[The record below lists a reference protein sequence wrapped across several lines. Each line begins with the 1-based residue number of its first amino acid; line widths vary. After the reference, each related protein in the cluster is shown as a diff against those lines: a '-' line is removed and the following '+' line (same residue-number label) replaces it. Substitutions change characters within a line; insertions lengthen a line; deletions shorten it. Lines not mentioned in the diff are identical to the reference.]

1 LETVVSFN
9 CQGQEE
15 EIEMRKT
22 IQVIV
27 SLIAAIS
34 MLLLSAGCAPS
45 APNASA
51 EPVKL
56 TIWINGRD
64 SFIGPSEQKL
74 SQDQWYISQAFK
86 RFEAANPGVTVELAV
101 QSDALQA
108 HQTFRT
114 AGLAGNAPDIAN
126 LWAGEFIFALGDV
139 TQDITQYIPKED
151 LQNINGWDTVSLGFK
166 QGNPI
171 IGYPLPNNQV
181 CFFLYN
187 KKIIQASG
195 LDFEN
200 NPPRTMDDF
209 LSALEVIKN
218 AGYQPMAADEGQGY
232 VYNFFYIAA
241 YWWVQQNGL
250 EPILAEDRG
259 EANFADDQALLKTLE
274 IYHELWAKG
283 YLNQDAA
290 TSADSQN
297 KFYAGEVALF
307 PNGSF
312 GVKDAQD
319 ALGVENVGAIL
330 PPEISAD
337 VKITNSTIGG
347 PGQSLVVS
355 KNSQHPDL
363 DVKLLSFLNSKD
375 EFLKFSQVQTVMPVR
390 KDVSAADLGIQPGSI
405 AAKMFDWSQHY
416 TFWVDNELSGPVVD
430 DFNKL
435 LPLVLTGKM
444 SPEEFTQQLDKDKM
458 QK

>member
-1 LETVVSFN
+1 
-9 CQGQEE
+9 
-15 EIEMRKT
+15 MKKT
-22 IQVIV
+22 IQT
-27 SLIAAIS
+27 AIS
-34 MLLLSAGCAPS
+34 LVVAISTLLVATSCAP
-45 APNASA
+45 AAQPAGT

-56 TIWINGRD
+56 SIWVNGRD
-64 SFIGPSEQKL
+64 SFIGPSEQQL
-74 SQDQWYISQAFK
+74 AQDQWYITQALK
-86 RFEAANPGVTVELAV
+86 RFEAANPGVTVELTV
-101 QSDALQA
+101 SSDALQA

-126 LWAGEFIFALGDV
+126 LWAGTFIFALRDV
-139 TQDITQYIPKED
+139 TQDIKQYIPKDD
-151 LQNINGWDTVSLGFK
+151 LDKISGWDTVTLDFK
-166 QGNPI
+166 EGNPV

-187 KKIIQASG
+187 KKIIKESG

-200 NPPRTMDDF
+200 NPPRTIDDF
-209 LSALEVIKN
+209 MAAMQKIKD
-218 AGYQPMAADEGQGY
+218 AGFQPMAADEGQGY

-259 EANFADDQALLKTLE
+259 EANFADDQALLKALE
-274 IYHELWAKG
+274 VYNELWAKG

-297 KFYAGEVALF
+297 KFFAGEVALF

-312 GVKDAQD
+312 GVKDAQN
-319 ALGVENVGAIL
+319 ALGEENVGAIL

-337 VKITNSTIGG
+337 AKIKNSLVGG

-363 DVKLLSFLNSKD
+363 AVKLMSFLNSKE
-375 EFLKFSQVQTVMPVR
+375 EFLQFSKVQTVMPVR
-390 KDVSAADLGIQPGSI
+390 KDVTAEDLQIKPGSV
-405 AAKMFDWSQHY
+405 AAQMFEWAQNY

-444 SPEEFTQQLDKDKM
+444 TPLEFAQQVDKDKA
-458 QK
+458 Q

>member
-1 LETVVSFN
+1 
-9 CQGQEE
+9 
-15 EIEMRKT
+15 MKKT
-22 IQVIV
+22 IQT
-27 SLIAAIS
+27 AIS
-34 MLLLSAGCAPS
+34 LVVAISTLLVATSCAP
-45 APNASA
+45 AAQPAGT

-56 TIWINGRD
+56 SIWVNGRD
-64 SFIGPSEQKL
+64 SFIGPSEQQL
-74 SQDQWYISQAFK
+74 AQDQWYITQALK
-86 RFEAANPGVTVELAV
+86 RFEAANPGVTVELTV
-101 QSDALQA
+101 SSDALQA

-126 LWAGEFIFALGDV
+126 LWAGTFIFALRDV
-139 TQDITQYIPKED
+139 TQDIKQYIPKDD
-151 LQNINGWDTVSLGFK
+151 LDKINGWDTVTLDFK
-166 QGNPI
+166 EGNPV

-187 KKIIQASG
+187 KKIIKESG

-200 NPPRTMDDF
+200 NPPRTIDDF
-209 LSALEVIKN
+209 MAAMQKIKD
-218 AGYQPMAADEGQGY
+218 AGFQPMAADEGQGY

-259 EANFADDQALLKTLE
+259 EANFADDQALLKALE
-274 IYHELWAKG
+274 VYNELWAKG

-297 KFYAGEVALF
+297 KFFAGEVALF

-312 GVKDAQD
+312 GVKDAQN
-319 ALGVENVGAIL
+319 ALGEENVGAIL

-337 VKITNSTIGG
+337 AKIKNSLVGG

-363 DVKLLSFLNSKD
+363 AVKLMSFLNSKE
-375 EFLKFSQVQTVMPVR
+375 EFLQFSKVQTVMPVR
-390 KDVSAADLGIQPGSI
+390 KDVTAEDLQIKPGSV
-405 AAKMFDWSQHY
+405 AAQMFEWAQNY

-444 SPEEFTQQLDKDKM
+444 TPLEFAQQVDKDKA
-458 QK
+458 Q

>member
-1 LETVVSFN
+1 MKRKMQVMISLVV
-9 CQGQEE
+9 
-15 EIEMRKT
+15 
-22 IQVIV
+22 VI
-27 SLIAAIS
+27 ST
-34 MLLLSAGCAPS
+34 LLLSSGCAP
-45 APNASA
+45 AGQGNQAQ
-51 EPVKL
+51 PVKL
-56 TIWINGRD
+56 SIWINGRD

-86 RFEAANPGVTVELAV
+86 RFEAANPGTTVELTV
-101 QSDALQA
+101 SSDALQA

-126 LWAGEFIFALGDV
+126 LWAGTFIFALRDV
-139 TQDITQYIPKED
+139 TQDIRPYIPKED
-151 LQNINGWDTVSLGFK
+151 MQNLNGWDTVTLDFK
-166 QGNPI
+166 EGNPI
-171 IGYPLPNNQV
+171 IGYPVPNNQV

-195 LDFEN
+195 LDFET
-200 NPPRTMDDF
+200 NPPRTMEDF
-209 LSALEVIKN
+209 MAAMQKIKD

-250 EPILAEDRG
+250 APLLAEDRG
-259 EANFADDQALLKTLE
+259 EAKFADDQALLKALDV
-274 IYHELWAKG
+274 YHELWAKG

-297 KFYAGEVALF
+297 KFFAGQVALF

-319 ALGVENVGAIL
+319 ALGEENVGAIL
-330 PPEISAD
+330 PPNISAD
-337 VKITNSTIGG
+337 AKIKDSLIGG

-355 KNSQHPDL
+355 KNSKNPEMA
-363 DVKLLSFLNSKD
+363 VKLLSFLNSKD
-375 EFLKFSQVQTVMPVR
+375 EVLKFSKTQTVVPVR
-390 KDVSAADLGIQPGSI
+390 KDLTADDLGFKPGSI
-405 AAKMFDWSQHY
+405 AAKMFGWGQNY

-444 SPEEFTQQLDKDKM
+444 TPLEFAQQVDKDKG

>member
-1 LETVVSFN
+1 MKKSIQTV
-9 CQGQEE
+9 
-15 EIEMRKT
+15 I
-22 IQVIV
+22 
-27 SLIAAIS
+27 SLVVAIS
-34 MLLLSAGCAPS
+34 TLLVATSCAP
-45 APNASA
+45 AAQPAGT

-56 TIWINGRD
+56 SIWVNGRD
-64 SFIGPSEQKL
+64 SFIGPSEQQL
-74 SQDQWYISQAFK
+74 AQDQWYITQALK
-86 RFEAANPGVTVELAV
+86 RFEVANPGTTVELTV
-101 QSDALQA
+101 SSDALQA

-126 LWAGEFIFALGDV
+126 LWAGTFIFALRDV
-139 TQDITQYIPKED
+139 TQDIKQYIPKDD
-151 LQNINGWDTVSLGFK
+151 LEKINGWDTVTLDFK
-166 QGNPI
+166 EGNPV

-187 KKIIQASG
+187 KKIIKESG
-195 LDFEN
+195 LDFEKD
-200 NPPRTMDDF
+200 PPRTIDDF
-209 LSALEVIKN
+209 MAAMQKIKD
-218 AGYQPMAADEGQGY
+218 AGFQPMAADEGQGY

-259 EANFADDQALLKTLE
+259 EANFADDKALLKALE
-274 IYHELWAKG
+274 VYSELWAKG

-297 KFYAGEVALF
+297 KFFAGEVALF

-312 GVKDAQD
+312 GVKDAQN
-319 ALGVENVGAIL
+319 ALGEENVGAIL

-337 VKITNSTIGG
+337 AKIKNSLIGG

-355 KNSQHPDL
+355 KNSQHPEL
-363 DVKLLSFLNSKD
+363 AVKLMSFLNSKD
-375 EFLKFSQVQTVMPVR
+375 EFLQFSKVQTVMPVR
-390 KDVSAADLGIQPGSI
+390 KDVTAEDMQIKPGSV
-405 AAKMFDWSQHY
+405 AAQMFEWAQHY

-444 SPEEFTQQLDKDKM
+444 TPLEFAQQVDKDKA
-458 QK
+458 Q

>member
-1 LETVVSFN
+1 
-9 CQGQEE
+9 
-15 EIEMRKT
+15 MKKT
-22 IQVIV
+22 IQI
-27 SLIAAIS
+27 AIS
-34 MLLLSAGCAPS
+34 LVVAISTLLLSSGCAPS
-45 APNASA
+45 ATGGTQ
-51 EPVKL
+51 PVKL
-56 TIWINGRD
+56 TVWINGRD

-126 LWAGEFIFALGDV
+126 LWAGQFIYALRDV
-139 TQDITQYIPKED
+139 TQDITKYIPKDD
-151 LQNINGWDTVSLGFK
+151 LNNINGWDTVTLDFK
-166 QGNPI
+166 PGNPI

-187 KKIIQASG
+187 KKIIKASG
-195 LDFEN
+195 LDFDT

-209 LSALEVIKN
+209 MAAMQKIKD

-241 YWWVQQNGL
+241 YWWVQQNGF

-259 EANFADDQALLKTLE
+259 DAKFADDQALMKALDL
-274 IYHELWAKG
+274 YHELWAKG

-297 KFYAGEVALF
+297 KFYAGQVALF

-319 ALGVENVGAIL
+319 ALGVDNVGAIL
-330 PPEISAD
+330 PPEVSAD
-337 VKITNSTIGG
+337 AKIKNSLIGG

-363 DVKLLSFLNSKD
+363 DVKLMSFLNSKD
-375 EFLKFSQVQTVMPVR
+375 EFLKLYKVQTIMPVR
-390 KDVSAADLGIQPGSI
+390 KDITAADLGIQPNTI
-405 AAKMFDWSQHY
+405 AAQMFDWSQHY
-416 TFWVDNELSGPVVD
+416 TFWVDNSLSPNVVD

-444 SPEEFTQQLDKDKM
+444 TPQDFAAQVDKDKG

>member
-1 LETVVSFN
+1 
-9 CQGQEE
+9 
-15 EIEMRKT
+15 MKRR
-22 IQVIV
+22 IQTLV
-27 SLIAAIS
+27 SLVVVLTTLLAAT
-34 MLLLSAGCAPS
+34 ACAP
-45 APNASA
+45 AGQGGQAQ
-51 EPVKL
+51 PVKL

-74 SQDQWYISQAFK
+74 AQDQWYITGAFK
-86 RFEAANPGVTVELAV
+86 RFEAANPGTTVELTVSA
-101 QSDALQA
+101 DALQA

-126 LWAGEFIFALGDV
+126 LWAGTFIFALKDV
-139 TQDITQYIPKED
+139 TQDIRPYIPADD
-151 LQNINGWDTVSLGFK
+151 LKNLNGWDTVTVDFK
-166 QGNPI
+166 EGNPI
-171 IGYPLPNNQV
+171 IGYPVPNNQV

-187 KKIIQASG
+187 KKIVQASG
-195 LDFEN
+195 LDFEK

-209 LSALEVIKN
+209 MAALQKIKD

-250 EPILAEDRG
+250 APILAEDRG
-259 EANFADDQALLKTLE
+259 EANFADDQALLKTLDF
-274 IYHELWAKG
+274 YHQLWAKG

-297 KFYAGEVALF
+297 KFFAGQVALF

-319 ALGVENVGAIL
+319 ALGADNVGAIL
-330 PPEISAD
+330 PPDMPNA
-337 VKITNSTIGG
+337 KITDSLIGG
-347 PGQSLVVS
+347 PGQSMVVS
-355 KNSQHPDL
+355 KNSKNPAMA
-363 DVKLLSFLNSKD
+363 VKLLSFLNSKD
-375 EFLKFSQVQTVMPVR
+375 EVLKFSQTQTVVPVR
-390 KDVSAADLGIQPGSI
+390 KDLTLTDLGYTEGSI
-405 AAKMFDWSQHY
+405 AAKMFQWGQHY
-416 TFWVDNELSGPVVD
+416 TFWVDNSLSGPVVD

-444 SPEEFTQQLDKDKM
+444 TPLEFAQQVDKDKG

>member
-1 LETVVSFN
+1 MKKRFQTIFSLVV
-9 CQGQEE
+9 
-15 EIEMRKT
+15 
-22 IQVIV
+22 
-27 SLIAAIS
+27 AIS
-34 MLLLSAGCAPS
+34 TLLVATNCAPAAQPA
-45 APNASA
+45 APAGGAAATEPA
-51 EPVKL
+51 EIS
-56 TIWINGRD
+56 IWINGRD
-64 SFIGPSEQKL
+64 SFIAPSEQQL
-74 SQDQWYISQAFK
+74 PQDQWYINQAFK
-86 RFEAANPGVTVELAV
+86 RFEDANPGTTVKLTVSA
-101 QSDALQA
+101 DALQA

-114 AGLAGNAPDIAN
+114 AALAGNAPDIAN
-126 LWAGEFIFALGDV
+126 LWAGNFIFALGDV
-139 TQDITQYIPKED
+139 TQDISQYIPQADKD
-151 LQNINGWDTVSLGFK
+151 QINGWDTVSLGFK
-166 QGNPI
+166 LGNPI

-187 KKIIQASG
+187 KKIIADSG
-195 LDFEN
+195 LDFDN

-209 LSALEVIKN
+209 MAAMQKIKD
-218 AGYQPMAADEGQGY
+218 AGYQPIAADEGQGY

-259 EANFADDQALLKTLE
+259 DAKFADDQALMKTLDA
-274 IYHELWAKG
+274 YHELWAKG

-337 VKITNSTIGG
+337 AVIKNSTIGG

-355 KNSQHPDL
+355 KNSTHPDL

-375 EFLKFSQVQTVMPVR
+375 EFLRFSKVQTVMPVR
-390 KDVSAADLGIQPGSI
+390 KDVTAQDLGIEPGSI
-405 AAKMFDWSQHY
+405 ASQMFDWAQHY

-444 SPEEFTQQLDKDKM
+444 TPQEFAQQVDKDKVAP
-458 QK
+458 

>member
-1 LETVVSFN
+1 MKRRIRTLISLIVVVS
-9 CQGQEE
+9 
-15 EIEMRKT
+15 T
-22 IQVIV
+22 
-27 SLIAAIS
+27 
-34 MLLLSAGCAPS
+34 LLLASGCAP
-45 APNASA
+45 AGQGNQAGPT
-51 EPVKL
+51 KL

-74 SQDQWYISQAFK
+74 SQDQWYITQAFK
-86 RFEAANPGVTVELAV
+86 RFEAANPGVTVELTV
-101 QSDALQA
+101 SSDALQA

-126 LWAGEFIFALGDV
+126 LWAGQFIFALRDV
-139 TQDITQYIPKED
+139 TQDIRQYIPKED
-151 LQNINGWDTVSLGFK
+151 LANLNGWDTVTLDFK
-166 QGNPI
+166 EGNPI
-171 IGYPLPNNQV
+171 IGYPVPNNQV

-187 KKIIQASG
+187 KKIIKDSG

-200 NPPRTMDDF
+200 NPPRTIDDF
-209 LSALEVIKN
+209 MAAMQKIKDK
-218 AGYQPMAADEGQGY
+218 GYQPIAADEGQGY

-250 EPILAEDRG
+250 APILAEDRG
-259 EANFADDQALLKTLE
+259 EAKFADDQALLKALE
-274 IYHELWAKG
+274 VYHDLWAKG

-297 KFYAGEVALF
+297 KFFAGQVALF

-319 ALGVENVGAIL
+319 ALGEDNVGAIL

-337 VKITNSTIGG
+337 AKIKNSLIGG
-347 PGQSLVVS
+347 PGQSMVVS
-355 KNSQHPDL
+355 KNSKNPAL
-363 DVKLLSFLNSKD
+363 DVKLMSFLNSKD
-375 EFLKFSQVQTVMPVR
+375 EVLKFSKTQTVVPVR
-390 KDVSAADLGIQPGSI
+390 KDLTPEDLGFKPGSI
-405 AAKMFDWSQHY
+405 AAKMFQWGQNY

-444 SPEEFTQQLDKDKM
+444 TPLEFAQQVDKDKG